1 MDKIIAKL
9 KEYFDINDI
18 DRIDFDNIDRN
29 NPPIF
34 GPEDIFEDIYDEEV
48 DSSDLFLILIL
59 LLIPIAAIIFSVN
72 TFFECIGTMKTSVF
86 CMFNLLNVMAI

>member
-18 DRIDFDNIDRN
+18 DRIDFDNIDRS

-34 GPEDIFEDIYDEEV
+34 GPEDIFEDIYDEDV
-48 DSSDLFLILIL
+48 DTSDVFLILIL
-59 LLIPIAAIIFSVN
+59 LILPIAAIFFSVN
-72 TFFECIGTMKTSVF
+72 IFFDCIGSLKAPMF
-86 CMFNLLNVMAI
+86 CIFNLF